1 MAQRTIMHIDL
12 DAFFVSVE
20 QALNPELRGKPVVV
34 GGKPDRRGVVAA
46 ASYEA
51 RTFGLHSGMPL
62 VTAVRLCPQAIF
74 IEGNYHRYSE
84 ASRKFMAILAD
95 FSPFLEPMGIDEA
108 YLDAS
113 GFESLHGTIRQMA
126 LKIKKRVKDELGL
139 VASIGIAS
147 CKIVAKVAS
156 DHSKPDGL
164 VEVPAGQEA
173 DFFAPL
179 PIGKL
184 PGIGKKT
191 EQVLKGL
198 GITTLGELAKMSLPA
213 LKNRFGAFGEEL
225 HRLAWGIDDRAV
237 LPPAEA
243 KSISRETT
251 FPKDTNDRDFLMA
264 TLRYLAERVGAE
276 LREHG
281 KQARCVAIKVRY
293 EDFTTITR
301 RRTLP
306 QPTDADQTI
315 FQTGAELLQAALMTD
330 KQAVRLI
337 GTSVSRLNEPA
348 RQLSLLEITDRRLD
362 KLNRA
367 IDRIR
372 DKYGFTAIQTGRTLR
387 LQDIFPEHGG
397 DYTLQTPGLSR

>member
-1 MAQRTIMHIDL
+1 MAQRRIMHIDL

-20 QALNPELRGKPVVV
+20 QTLNPELRGKPVVV

-51 RTFGLHSGMPL
+51 RAFGLHSGMPL
-62 VTAVRLCPQAIF
+62 ITAARLCPQAVF

-95 FSPFLEPMGIDEA
+95 FSPFLEPVGIDEA
-108 YLDAS
+108 YLDVT
-113 GFESLHGTIRQMA
+113 GFESLHGTIREMA

-147 CKIVAKVAS
+147 CKVVAKVAS

-164 VEVPAGQEA
+164 VEVPPGGEA

-198 GITTLGELAKMSLPA
+198 GTTTLGELARMPLPA

-225 HRLAWGIDDRAV
+225 HRLTRGIDDRAV
-237 LPPAEA
+237 LPPGEA

-251 FPKDTNDRDFLMA
+251 FPKDTSDREFLMA

-276 LREHG
+276 LREHS
-281 KQARCVAIKVRY
+281 KQTRCIAIKVRY

-301 RRTLP
+301 QRTLP
-306 QPTDADQTI
+306 QSTDTDQTI
-315 FQTGAELLQAALMTD
+315 FQTGAELLRAALTAD
-330 KQAVRLI
+330 KRAIRLI
-337 GTSVSRLNEPA
+337 GTGVSHFNEPA
-348 RQLSLLEITDRRLD
+348 GQLSLLEATDRRLE
-362 KLNRA
+362 KLNRT

-372 DKYGFTAIQTGRTLR
+372 NKYGFTAIQTGRTLH
-387 LQDIFPEHGG
+387 LKDIFPQHGG

>member
-20 QALNPELRGKPVVV
+20 QTLNPELRGKPVVV

-51 RTFGLHSGMPL
+51 RAFGLHSGMPL
-62 VTAVRLCPQAIF
+62 ATAVRLCPQAIF

-95 FSPFLEPMGIDEA
+95 FSPFLEPVGIDEA
-108 YLDAS
+108 YLDVT
-113 GFESLHGTIRQMA
+113 GFESLHSTIHQMA
-126 LKIKKRVKDELGL
+126 LKIKEGVKKELGL

-164 VEVPAGQEA
+164 IEVPPGQEA
-173 DFFAPL
+173 EFFAPL

-191 EQVLKGL
+191 EQILKGL
-198 GITTLGELAKMSLPA
+198 GITTLGELAKMPVSA

-225 HRLAWGIDDRAV
+225 HRLARGIDDRAV

-251 FPKDTNDRDFLMA
+251 FPRDTNDREFLMA
-264 TLRYLAERVGAE
+264 TLRYLTERVGAE
-276 LREHG
+276 LREYG

-293 EDFTTITR
+293 EDFSTITR
-301 RRTLP
+301 QRTLP
-306 QPTDADQTI
+306 QSTDADQTI
-315 FQTGAELLQAALMTD
+315 FQTGVELLRVALMAD
-330 KQAVRLI
+330 KRAVRLI
-337 GTSVSRLNEPA
+337 GTGVSSLNEPA

-387 LQDIFPEHGG
+387 LKDIFPEHGG
-397 DYTLQTPGLSR
+397 NYTLQTPSLSR